1 MKAEI
6 SPTAVSGGGE
16 SSGGYCHLCHP
27 DFEPLAGL
35 TFCRNPVRRVQ
46 IGGRSMKVLKSGEKV
61 RASGIYRV
69 LHSTPHLAD
78 QREMYFEGSRLPD
91 CALCP
96 GGVLYRLESP
106 CVPLGVP
113 AVVELASAVS

>member
-16 SSGGYCHLCHP
+16 SSVVIATCAIP

-35 TFCRNPVRRVQ
+35 TFCRDPVRRVQ

-61 RASGIYRV
+61 PASGIYRV

-91 CALCP
+91 CELCP

-106 CVPLGVP
+106 CVPLAVP
-113 AVVELASAVS
+113 AVVELASTVS